1 MKWTI
6 QFKMVVLFSV
16 IIFIGFAALLVASN
30 KVSVDNMY
38 SEIDNDMVNYKKNI
52 DIAIS
57 QYFLLLNKR
66 MDEATLAAE
75 VNEIEKQIGLAIGG
89 EVDLYRADGSSFR
102 HAQGNEVP
110 ATIFQEDVKAAA
122 NSQIAYSTSI
132 NKGHIEASLSAPLI
146 RENKVIG
153 IIRFEKD
160 YADLFMQ
167 RMQFQNTITTFAI
180 VIFVCVFVGAIVIS
194 RKMTKPI
201 RVLTQHAKYVSEGK
215 LNSDIRMSSHDEIGE
230 LAMSFSS
237 MILRIKEQ
245 IEVIER
251 ERDEVKQV
259 QERSKIFFDNVTHE
273 LKTPLTTI
281 FGYAQILR
289 DNGFTDYAF
298 YEKGINFIINETK
311 RLNTMV
317 VDILDVSVAA
327 SPGQV
332 FRFEHMNII
341 DVLQETCDEMSLKAA
356 KYNISVNVQM
366 ENPLFMQGDRN
377 KLKEV
382 FINVLDNSIKYGYV
396 NSLIQVHAFKQGNE
410 IVITIRDEGEGI
422 REEALERIF
431 EPFYRDNDVNREEK
445 GSAGLGLSI
454 VKNTIEQHGGMVKMA
469 STLNKGSELQ
479 IVLPVHRT

>member
-16 IIFIGFAALLVASN
+16 IIFIGFASLLAASN
-30 KVSVDNMY
+30 KVGLDNMY
-38 SEIDNDMVNYKKNI
+38 REIDKDMVNYKKNM

-75 VNEIEKQIGLAIGG
+75 VNEIERQIGLAIGG
-89 EVDLYRADGSSFR
+89 EVNLYRPDASNFLPV
-102 HAQGNEVP
+102 QGDEVP
-110 ATIFQEDVKAAA
+110 ISIHQEDVKAAV
-122 NSQIAYSTSI
+122 NSQIAYSTTI
-132 NKGHIEASLSAPLI
+132 DKGHIKASLSAPLI

-160 YADLFMQ
+160 YADLLMQ
-167 RMQFQNTITTFAI
+167 RMQFQNTITAFAI
-180 VIFVCVFVGAIVIS
+180 VIFVCVFVGALVIS

-201 RVLTQHAKYVSEGK
+201 RVLTQHAKSVSEGK
-215 LNSDIRMSSHDEIGE
+215 LNSDIGVSSRDEIGE
-230 LAMSFSS
+230 LAISFSS
-237 MILRIKEQ
+237 MIQRIKEQ
-245 IEVIER
+245 IDVIER

-298 YEKGINFIINETK
+298 YEKGMNFIINETK

-317 VDILDVSVAA
+317 VDILDASVAA

-332 FRFEHMNII
+332 FRFEHMNLS

-356 KYNISVNVQM
+356 KYNISVSVQM
-366 ENPLFMQGDRN
+366 ENPLFMQGDIN

-396 NSLIQVHAFKQGNE
+396 NSIIQVHAFKQVNE
-410 IVITIRDEGEGI
+410 IVIIILDEGEGI

-445 GSAGLGLSI
+445 GSAGLGLAI
-454 VKNTIEQHGGMVKMA
+454 VKNTIEQHGGKVRMA
-469 STLNKGSELQ
+469 STLNKGSEFK
-479 IVLPVHRT
+479 IVLPVQRT